1 MNNELYSSDFDKILL
16 STGESAQN
24 AHFLHLKSIITSS
37 LLKFLDKPISVD
49 SYFNVVQKLGLVESA
64 HFAY

>member
-1 MNNELYSSDFDKILL
+1 MNYIHRILTKSS
-16 STGESAQN
+16 
-24 AHFLHLKSIITSS
+24 FLHLKSIIPSS